1 MPSGPL
7 SLATQ
12 LYLLA
17 WDVPD
22 ETFPVIAAPRLTC
35 TAHLPYLVRAGAL
48 TELAQRGLLR
58 DAEGVA
64 EPVRDARTGDV
75 VLDGLLELMAAS
87 RPRTWQAWIVVRAH
101 ATLEAVAAELIR
113 AGYLRARRRRLLGVF
128 PYRRIELDRTQFVE
142 GLRADALD
150 VLGDIGPVAQIAER
164 DAALIAL
171 AAAGD
176 LITLL
181 PAAERMRHK
190 KRIEALAERGAASA
204 PALGAVLAGLRSA
217 RIDAMSLS

>member
-7 SLATQ
+7 SLAAQ

-35 TAHLPYLVRAGAL
+35 AAHLPYLVRAGAL
-48 TELAQRGLLR
+48 TELAQGGLLR
-58 DAEGVA
+58 DADGVA
-64 EPVRDARTGDV
+64 EPVPHGRTGDV

-87 RPRTWQAWIVVRAH
+87 RPRSWQAWILVRAH
-101 ATLEAVAAELIR
+101 ATLEAVAAELVS
-113 AGYLRARRRRLLGVF
+113 AGYLRVRRRRLLGVF
-128 PYRRIELDRTQFVE
+128 PYRQVELERPQFVE
-142 GLRADALD
+142 GLRAETLD
-150 VLGDIGPVAQIAER
+150 VLGAARPVAEIAER

-171 AAAGD
+171 AAAGE
-176 LITLL
+176 LNTLL
-181 PAAERMRHK
+181 PTAERMRHK
-190 KRIEALAERGAASA
+190 KRIEALAERGATTA
-204 PALGAVLAGLRSA
+204 PALASLLTGLRAA